1 MAKGKNAITQKQT
14 QNRKGKKKVLITGSN
29 GMLGSSLLGQ
39 LKKKYSIKGITIE
52 DADITDINAITKVI
66 TKAKPDIVIH
76 TAGYTKVDDCEGNS
90 LLAYKVNA
98 IGTRNVAVACQK
110 IAASMV
116 YISTDYVF
124 DGTKNTPY
132 IEFDAANPLSVYG
145 KSKLAGEEF
154 IRQILNRFYIIRT
167 SWLYGKGGT
176 NFVDTI
182 INKAKT
188 EKVLKVVEDQ
198 RGSPTYTNDLADK
211 IGEIIKEEKYGIYH
225 ITNSGSC
232 SWFDFA
238 KKIIDIRNIGPI
250 RLIPIKS
257 SELNRPAKRP
267 ANSVLQNFML
277 ELEGIPL
284 LRSWEEAVRE
294 YVRWSRGDNRA

>member
-1 MAKGKNAITQKQT
+1 MAKGKGQ
-14 QNRKGKKKVLITGSN
+14 RGKKKVVVTGSN
-29 GMLGSSLLGQ
+29 GMLGSSLFEQ

-52 DADITDINAITKVI
+52 DADITDFDAVVKVI
-66 TKAKPDIVIH
+66 RKIKPDIVIH

-90 LLAYKVNA
+90 LLAYKVNG

-110 IAASMV
+110 IDASMV

-145 KSKLAGEEF
+145 KSKLAGEIF
-154 IRQILNRFYIIRT
+154 VQQILSRSYIIRT
-167 SWLYGKGGT
+167 SWLYGAGGT

-188 EKVLKVVEDQ
+188 EKVLKVVDDQ
-198 RGSPTYTNDLADK
+198 FGSPTYTKDLANK
-211 IGEIIKEEKYGIYH
+211 IGEIIDKERYGTYH
-225 ITNSGSC
+225 VTNSGSC
-232 SWFDFA
+232 SWFEFA
-238 KKIIDIRNIGPI
+238 KKIVEYSNIKGVDV
-250 RLIPIKS
+250 IPIKS
-257 SELNRPAKRP
+257 NALNRPAKRP

-277 ELEGIPL
+277 ELEAIPL
-284 LRSWEEAVRE
+284 LRHWEEAVGE
-294 YVRWSRGDNRA
+294 YIRKTTSVNM

>member
-1 MAKGKNAITQKQT
+1 MAKGKGQ
-14 QNRKGKKKVLITGSN
+14 RGKKKVLITGSN
-29 GMLGSSLLGQ
+29 GMLGSSLLEQ
-39 LKKKYSIKGITIE
+39 LKKKCSIKGIAIE

-76 TAGYTKVDDCEGNS
+76 TAGYTKVDDCESNIN
-90 LLAYKVNA
+90 LAYRVNG
-98 IGTRNVAVACQK
+98 IGTRNVAIACQR
-110 IAASMV
+110 IDASMA

-124 DGTKNTPY
+124 DGIKDSPY
-132 IEFDAANPLSVYG
+132 SEFDAANPINVYG
-145 KSKLAGEEF
+145 KSKLAGE
-154 IRQILNRFYIIRT
+154 ILVQQILNRFYIIRT
-167 SWLYGKGGT
+167 SWLYGANGV

-182 INKAKT
+182 VNKAKT
-188 EKVLKVVEDQ
+188 EKELKIVDDQ
-198 RGSPTYTNDLADK
+198 KGSPTYTNDLADK

-232 SWFDFA
+232 SWFEFA
-238 KKIIDIRNIGPI
+238 KKIVDISNISPI

-284 LRSWEEAVRE
+284 MRHWEEAVEE
-294 YVRWSRGDNRA
+294 YIEEIG

>member
-29 GMLGSSLLGQ
+29 GMLGSSLLEQ

-52 DADITDINAITKVI
+52 DADITDFDAVVKVI
-66 TKAKPDIVIH
+66 RKIKPDIVIH
-76 TAGYTKVDDCEGNS
+76 TAAYTKVDDCESNS

-98 IGTRNVAVACQK
+98 VGTRNVAVACQK
-110 IAASMV
+110 IDASMV

-124 DGTKNTPY
+124 DGAKDSPY
-132 IEFDAANPLSVYG
+132 IEFDSANPISVYG
-145 KSKLAGEEF
+145 KTKLTGEEF
-154 IRQILNRFYIIRT
+154 IRHILNRFYIIRT
-167 SWLYGKGGT
+167 SWLYGAGGT

-188 EKVLKVVEDQ
+188 EKELKIVDDQ
-198 RGSPTYTNDLADK
+198 RGSPTHAKDLADK
-211 IGEIIKEEKYGIYH
+211 IGEIIDKERYGTYH
-225 ITNSGSC
+225 VTNSGSC
-232 SWFDFA
+232 SWFEFA
-238 KKIIDIRNIGPI
+238 KKIVDISHIGHI
-250 RLIPIKS
+250 RLISIKS

-284 LRSWEEAVRE
+284 LRHWEEAVRE
-294 YVRWSRGDNRA
+294 YVEKTG

>member
-1 MAKGKNAITQKQT
+1 MTKSKNAITQKQ
-14 QNRKGKKKVLITGSN
+14 NRKIKKKVLITGSN
-29 GMLGSSLLGQ
+29 GMLGSSLLEQ

-52 DADITDINAITKVI
+52 DADITDFDAVVKVI
-66 TKAKPDIVIH
+66 RKIKPDIVIH
-76 TAGYTKVDDCEGNS
+76 TAAYTKVDDCESNS

-110 IAASMV
+110 IDASMV

-124 DGTKNTPY
+124 DGTKESPY
-132 IEFDAANPLSVYG
+132 TEFDAANPLSVYG
-145 KSKLAGEEF
+145 KTKLAGEEF

-167 SWLYGKGGT
+167 SWLYGEGGV

-188 EKVLKVVEDQ
+188 EKVLKVVDDQ
-198 RGSPTYTNDLADK
+198 FGSPTYTKDLADK
-211 IGEIIKEEKYGIYH
+211 IGEIIDKERYGTYH
-225 ITNSGSC
+225 VTNSGSC
-232 SWFDFA
+232 SWFEFA
-238 KKIIDIRNIGPI
+238 KKIIEYSNIKGVDA
-250 RLIPIKS
+250 IPIKS
-257 SELNRPAKRP
+257 NALNRPAKRP

-284 LRSWEEAVRE
+284 MRPWEEAVRE
-294 YVRWSRGDNRA
+294 YVEKTG

>member
-1 MAKGKNAITQKQT
+1 MAKGK
-14 QNRKGKKKVLITGSN
+14 RLRVKKKVLITGSN
-29 GMLGSSLLGQ
+29 GMLGSFLLEQ

-52 DADITDINAITKVI
+52 DADITDFDAVVKVI
-66 TKAKPDIVIH
+66 RKIRPDVVIH
-76 TAGYTKVDDCEGNS
+76 TAGYTKVDDCESNIN
-90 LLAYKVNA
+90 LAYRVNA
-98 IGTRNVAVACQK
+98 IGTRNVAVACQR
-110 IAASMV
+110 IDASMV

-124 DGTKNTPY
+124 DGAKNTPY
-132 IEFDAANPLSVYG
+132 IEFDSANPLSVYG
-145 KSKLAGEEF
+145 KTKLAGEEF
-154 IRQILNRFYIIRT
+154 VRQMLNRFYIIRT
-167 SWLYGKGGT
+167 SWLYGEGGT

-188 EKVLKVVEDQ
+188 EKVLKIVDDQ
-198 RGSPTYTNDLADK
+198 FGSPTYTKDLADK
-211 IGEIIKEEKYGIYH
+211 IGEIIDRERYGIYH

-232 SWFDFA
+232 SWFEFA
-238 KKIIDIRNIGPI
+238 KKIVDISHIGHI
-250 RLIPIKS
+250 KLISIKS

-294 YVRWSRGDNRA
+294 YV

>member
-1 MAKGKNAITQKQT
+1 MTKSKNAITQKQ
-14 QNRKGKKKVLITGSN
+14 NRKRKKKVLITGSN
-29 GMLGSSLLGQ
+29 GMLGSSLLEQ

-52 DADITDINAITKVI
+52 DADITDFDAVVKVI
-66 TKAKPDIVIH
+66 RKIKPDIVIH

-90 LLAYKVNA
+90 LLAYKINA

-124 DGTKNTPY
+124 DGIKDSTYT
-132 IEFDAANPLSVYG
+132 EFDATSPISLYG
-145 KSKLAGEEF
+145 KSKLAGEIF
-154 IRQILNRFYIIRT
+154 VQQILSRFYIIRT
-167 SWLYGKGGT
+167 SWLYGSGGT

-188 EKVLKVVEDQ
+188 EKVLKVVDDQ
-198 RGSPTYTNDLADK
+198 KGSPTYTKDLADK
-211 IGEIIKEEKYGIYH
+211 IGEIIDKERYGTYH
-225 ITNSGSC
+225 VTNNGSC
-232 SWFDFA
+232 SWFEFA
-238 KKIIDIRNIGPI
+238 KKIVDMSHIEPI

-294 YVRWSRGDNRA
+294 YIEKTG

>member
-29 GMLGSSLLGQ
+29 GMLGSSLFEQ

-52 DADITDINAITKVI
+52 DADITDFDAVVKVI
-66 TKAKPDIVIH
+66 RKIKPDIVIH
-76 TAGYTKVDDCEGNS
+76 TAGYTKVDDCESNS

-110 IAASMV
+110 IDASMV

-124 DGTKNTPY
+124 DGTKESPY
-132 IEFDAANPLSVYG
+132 TEFDAANPLSVYG
-145 KSKLAGEEF
+145 KTKLAGEEF
-154 IRQILNRFYIIRT
+154 VRQILNRFYIIRT
-167 SWLYGKGGT
+167 SWLYGKGGS

-182 INKAKT
+182 INKAKK
-188 EKVLKVVEDQ
+188 EKVLKIVDDQ
-198 RGSPTYTNDLADK
+198 RGSPTYANDLADK
-211 IGEIIKEEKYGIYH
+211 IGENIKEEKYGIYH
-225 ITNSGSC
+225 VTNSGSC
-232 SWFDFA
+232 TWFEFA
-238 KKIIDIRNIGPI
+238 KRIIEYSNIKGVDV
-250 RLIPIKS
+250 IPIKS
-257 SELNRPAKRP
+257 NALNRPAKRP

-284 LRSWEEAVRE
+284 LRHWEEAVRE
-294 YVRWSRGDNRA
+294 YIRKTTSVNM